1 MLHKIL
7 YFLMF
12 FGPAFALVLSLGLI
26 VQARKAFIDYL
37 FAISFFG
44 MAIWLFQICLFST
57 DFINGKAYA
66 WHITM
71 FLTPVIYAVPPV
83 MVIRYR
89 WVLAS
94 SFKLEKKHLLF
105 IIPCFLSISV
115 LLYIPF
121 SGHGNPSVYYPGL
134 PVMSAEFTRLP
145 VYFKI
150 TYIMAIIPHLYVSI
164 LMTPV
169 LIRMLP
175 VWRRDSSNRISKPAR
190 MGYISALS
198 IVVSNIICFTG
209 YIYSLDLVIAA
220 VLIAN
225 IFTIYVY
232 LVTQRNPDY
241 HRLLRSETRKAHYE
255 KSRIT
260 GLDVDVICSRL
271 NELMRDEKV
280 FADEDLSL
288 RDLASELGI
297 SPHQLSQILNE
308 RMKKNFNTFVNE
320 YRVQE
325 AMRMLIDEPR
335 RSILSVGIA
344 SGFNSNTTFCSVFS
358 KVAGQSPSS
367 YRKDQAAVK
376 NPKKLLKA

>member
-12 FGPAFALVLSLGLI
+12 FGPAFALVISLGMI
-26 VQARKAFIDYL
+26 IQVRKAFIDYL

-44 MAIWLFQICLFST
+44 MAVWIFQICLFST
-57 DFINGKAYA
+57 DIIHGHKYA

-71 FLTPVIYAVPPV
+71 SLVPVIYAVPPV
-83 MVIRYR
+83 MVMRYK
-89 WVLAS
+89 WVLSS
-94 SFKLEKKHLLF
+94 SFHLRKGHILF
-105 IIPCFLSISV
+105 MLPSFISLCI
-115 LLYIPF
+115 LLYLPF
-121 SGHGNPSVYYPGL
+121 SASGNPAEYYPGF
-134 PVMSAEFTRLP
+134 PVISAAFARIPL
-145 VYFKI
+145 YFKI
-150 TYIMAIIPHLYVSI
+150 TCITAILPHIYVTL

-169 LIRMLP
+169 LVQMLP
-175 VWRRDSSNRISKPAR
+175 VWRRDRNNRASRPAR
-190 MGYISALS
+190 MGYIAALS
-198 IVVSNIICFTG
+198 IVISNIICFAG
-209 YIYSLDLVIAA
+209 YIYSMNLVITA

-225 IFTIYVY
+225 VFTIYVY

-260 GLDVDVICSRL
+260 GLDVDLICNRL
-271 NELMRDEKV
+271 TELMRDEKV

-308 RMKKNFNTFVNE
+308 KMKKNFNTFVNE
-320 YRVQE
+320 YRVEE
-325 AMRMLIDEPR
+325 AMRILLDEPG

-344 SGFNSNTTFCSVFS
+344 VGFNSNTTFCTVFS
-358 KVAGQSPSS
+358 KVTGQSPST
-367 YRKDQAAVK
+367 YRKNSMQGGS
-376 NPKKLLKA
+376 PEHLLKA

>member
-1 MLHKIL
+1 M
-7 YFLMF
+7 Y

-37 FAISFFG
+37 FALSFFG

-57 DFINGKAYA
+57 DLINSSEYA

-71 FLTPVIYAVPPV
+71 SPVPLVYAVPPV
-83 MVIRYR
+83 MVMRYK
-89 WVLAS
+89 WVLSS
-94 SFKLEKKHLLF
+94 SFHLKKQHILF
-105 IIPCFLSISV
+105 MVPCVLSLCI
-115 LLYIPF
+115 LLYYPF
-121 SGHGNPSVYYPGL
+121 SGYNSTAEYYPGL
-134 PVMSAEFTRLP
+134 PLMSINFTRLP
-145 VYFKI
+145 LYFKI
-150 TYIMAIIPHLYVSI
+150 TYITAIVPHLYVSI

-169 LIRMLP
+169 LVQMLP
-175 VWRRDSSNRISKPAR
+175 VWGRDSSNRISRPAR

-198 IVVSNIICFTG
+198 IVVSNVICFAG
-209 YIYSLDLVIAA
+209 YIYSLDLVVAA
-220 VLIAN
+220 VLVAN

-232 LVTQRNPDY
+232 LVTQRHPDY

-260 GLDVDVICSRL
+260 GLDIDVICNRL
-271 NELMRDEKV
+271 GELMRDEKI

-320 YRVQE
+320 YRVDE
-325 AMRMLIDEPR
+325 ARRMLIDEPG

-344 SGFNSNTTFCSVFS
+344 VGFNSNTTFCTVFS
-358 KVAGQSPSS
+358 KVTGQSPSNF
-367 YRKDQAAVK
+367 RKNGQQ
-376 NPKKLLKA
+376 PGTRSLKA